1 MELTTLSSA
10 PFEPVLCIRQY
21 FVPSIFNSTICLLT
35 AIQCSY
41 LCICILTKFIS
52 VLHFI
57 LGLARLLLSLLAVV
71 GAVHR
76 PQPLHCDNATKE
88 AESAYQP
95 VCVYVCV
102 CVCVLSLL
110 VSHKSFLSYPYTRRQ
125 QTFNSE
131 VLNLTS
137 VSLG

>member
-102 CVCVLSLL
+102 CVCVCTFTT
-110 VSHKSFLSYPYTRRQ
+110 SFT
-125 QTFNSE
+125 
-131 VLNLTS
+131 
-137 VSLG
+137 